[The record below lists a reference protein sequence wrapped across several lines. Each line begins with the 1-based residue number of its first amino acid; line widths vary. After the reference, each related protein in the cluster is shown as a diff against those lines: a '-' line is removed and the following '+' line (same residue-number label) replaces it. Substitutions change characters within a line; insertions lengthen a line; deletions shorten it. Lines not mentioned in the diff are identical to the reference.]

1 MFRARWIEEGE
12 QTLKTFCHFG
22 IEEPK
27 QQNKEFGGITSTNH
41 SLYIFLRKT
50 PHLTETLNYFMFA

>member
-1 MFRARWIEEGE
+1 MSRARWIEEGE

-27 QQNKEFGGITSTNH
+27 QNKEFGGITSTNH
-41 SLYIFLRKT
+41 
-50 PHLTETLNYFMFA
+50 

>member
-1 MFRARWIEEGE
+1 MSRARWIEEGE

-41 SLYIFLRKT
+41 SLYIF
-50 PHLTETLNYFMFA
+50 